1 MKHTV
6 IIGAVI
12 DRFEE
17 DNAVLLVGEDE
28 RQAIFPAASLPEG
41 LSEGDYIRMEISYDV
56 KATKAAMEEAA
67 RLLDE
72 LRGSRS

>member
-6 IIGAVI
+6 IIGAVV

>member
-1 MKHTV
+1 MKNALK
-6 IIGAVI
+6 IQAVV
-12 DRFEE
+12 DRFED
-17 DNAVLLVGEDE
+17 DNAILLIGEDDQ
-28 RQAIFPAASLPEG
+28 QAIFPAASLPEG

-56 KATKAAMEEAA
+56 KAAMEEAA

>member
-1 MKHTV
+1 MKNALK
-6 IIGAVI
+6 IQAVV
-12 DRFEE
+12 DRFED
-17 DNAVLLVGEDE
+17 DNAILLIGEDDQ
-28 RQAIFPAASLPEG
+28 QAIFPVASLPEG

>member
-1 MKHTV
+1 MKNA
-6 IIGAVI
+6 IGIEAVV
-12 DRFEE
+12 DRFE
-17 DNAVLLVGEDE
+17 DDHAILLIGKDE
-28 RQAIFPAASLPEG
+28 QQAIFPAASLPEG

>member
-1 MKHTV
+1 MKNALK
-6 IIGAVI
+6 IQAVV
-12 DRFEE
+12 DRFED
-17 DNAVLLVGEDE
+17 DNAILLIGEDDQ
-28 RQAIFPAASLPEG
+28 QAIFPAASLPEG
-41 LSEGDYIRMEISYDV
+41 LSEGDYIRMEIS

>member
-17 DNAVLLVGEDE
+17 DNAVLLIGEDDQ
-28 RQAIFPAASLPEG
+28 QAIFPAASLPEG